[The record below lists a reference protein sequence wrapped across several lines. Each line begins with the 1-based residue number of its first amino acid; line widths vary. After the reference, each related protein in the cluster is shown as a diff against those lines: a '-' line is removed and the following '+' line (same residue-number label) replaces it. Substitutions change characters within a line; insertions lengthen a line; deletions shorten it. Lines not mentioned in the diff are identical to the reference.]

1 MTTIQVSQENIVC
14 SKCGRNGHNYN
25 EPICDMY
32 LLPGP
37 LLYKTKCTRC
47 NQPGHKRN
55 NQNKCSLIRQYPDYT
70 YGVSQL
76 GVSQLVPGT
85 HVITIPQQ
93 SIQRIPI
100 RPRPIPRPIPQ
111 QIPQQIQVT
120 TIINSIRNRIQEFSQ
135 VISIMKTYNANTRF
149 PMLPIMFK
157 TVNARLIATKFEKP
171 LFDIDTLLQDVTCD
185 DDLKPPINVSA
196 IRDTLE
202 NIGRD
207 IDDFVNTNYSNFKD
221 DIIGDVILFTKRPI
235 EVIHLTDL
243 NGKTP
248 KECNICLETTG
259 LKLACEFGCHHQFCV
274 DCVCEFIK
282 SSRNTIQKSMK
293 CPICRSSITI
303 IKCYD
308 EIQTQKVNKT
318 L

>member
-1 MTTIQVSQENIVC
+1 MTTIQVSQENLVC
-14 SKCGRNGHNYN
+14 SKCGKNGHNYGD
-25 EPICDMY
+25 PICDMY
-32 LLPGP
+32 LVPGP
-37 LLYKTKCTRC
+37 LFYKTKCSRC

-85 HVITIPQQ
+85 HVITIPREP
-93 SIQRIPI
+93 IRRIPI
-100 RPRPIPRPIPQ
+100 RPRPIARTQ
-111 QIPQQIQVT
+111 ET
-120 TIINSIRNRIQEFSQ
+120 TILNSIRNRIQEFSQ
-135 VISIMKTYNANTRF
+135 VISIMKTCNYHNRYNTNTGI
-149 PMLPIMFK
+149 PMLRIMFK
-157 TVNARLIATKFEKP
+157 NVLNAKLIVNKFEKP
-171 LFDIDTLLQDVTCD
+171 LFNIDTLLQHITCD
-185 DDLKPPINVSA
+185 DDLIPPINVSA

-259 LKLACEFGCHHQFCV
+259 LQFACEFGCHHQFCV

-293 CPICRSSITI
+293 CPICRSSIKI

-308 EIQTQKVNKT
+308 KTQTQKVNKT

>member
-1 MTTIQVSQENIVC
+1 MTTIQVSQENLVF
-14 SKCGRNGHNYN
+14 SKCGRNGHNYYD
-25 EPICDMY
+25 PICDMY

-37 LLYKTKCTRC
+37 LLYKTKCSRC

-76 GVSQLVPGT
+76 VPGT

-100 RPRPIPRPIPQ
+100 RPRPIRPR
-111 QIPQQIQVT
+111 PQQIQVT

-135 VISIMKTYNANTRF
+135 VISIMKTCNANTRF

-235 EVIHLTDL
+235 EVINLTDL

-259 LKLACEFGCHHQFCV
+259 LEFACEFGCHHQFCV

-308 EIQTQKVNKT
+308 ETQTQKVNKT

>member
-1 MTTIQVSQENIVC
+1 
-14 SKCGRNGHNYN
+14 
-25 EPICDMY
+25 
-32 LLPGP
+32 
-37 LLYKTKCTRC
+37 
-47 NQPGHKRN
+47 
-55 NQNKCSLIRQYPDYT
+55 
-70 YGVSQL
+70 
-76 GVSQLVPGT
+76 
-85 HVITIPQQ
+85 
-93 SIQRIPI
+93 
-100 RPRPIPRPIPQ
+100 
-111 QIPQQIQVT
+111 
-120 TIINSIRNRIQEFSQ
+120 
-135 VISIMKTYNANTRF
+135 MKTYNSNTSF
-149 PMLPIMFK
+149 PVLPIMFK
-157 TVNARLIATKFEKP
+157 NARLIATKFEKP
-171 LFDIDTLLQDVTCD
+171 LFDIDTLLEDVKCD

-259 LKLACEFGCHHQFCV
+259 LKFACEFGCHHQFCV

-282 SSRNTIQKSMK
+282 SSRNTIQKTMK

-308 EIQTQKVNKT
+308 ETQTQKVNKT